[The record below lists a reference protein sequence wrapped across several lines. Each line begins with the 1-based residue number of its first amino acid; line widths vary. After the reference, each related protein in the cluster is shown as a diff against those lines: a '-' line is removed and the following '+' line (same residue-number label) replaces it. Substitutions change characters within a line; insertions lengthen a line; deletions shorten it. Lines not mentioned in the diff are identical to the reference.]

1 LPASTSYMTNR
12 MPVRQN
18 TQLGQSGGVAGDL
31 LRMTGN
37 IGRLIQMLSESMSNT
52 IPAGWKI
59 PFNV

>member
-1 LPASTSYMTNR
+1 MTNR